1 MNDEEF
7 DTVGIP
13 VILLALGCFTILDAH
28 LNIPLFRGITE
39 AFGQLPDALWIN
51 LTLLGDGLVTLALL
65 SLLTVHFPQAL
76 PGGLLAALFSTV
88 LVHTLKP
95 LLAAERP
102 LATLGDQVHVL
113 GIALHNLSFPSGHTA
128 AAFTLMGIYAHA
140 LQHKRATSLLFL
152 FALLIGCS
160 RIAVGAHWPADVLG
174 GAAIG
179 WLSAWLGWKMA
190 TRWNWG
196 ASSKG
201 QKTLSGLFL
210 LFPLLLFGFKNGYPH
225 TVTLQMG
232 IAVLTTL
239 AALITLWKTWRL
251 PANSRVSFA
260 NPQSSSDLANA
271 GVA

>member
-13 VILLALGCFTILDAH
+13 VILLAMGCFTILDAH

-39 AFGQLPDALWIN
+39 AFGQLPDSLWVN
-51 LTLLGDGLVTLALL
+51 LTLLGDGVVTLALL
-65 SLLTVHFPQAL
+65 SLLTMYFPQAL
-76 PGGLLAALFSTV
+76 PGGLLAALLSTA

-102 LATLGDQVHVL
+102 LAILGDQVHVL

-140 LQHKRATSLLFL
+140 LQHKQATSLLFL
-152 FALLIGCS
+152 FALLVGCS
-160 RIAVGAHWPADVLG
+160 RVAVGAHWPADVLG

-179 WLSAWLGWKMA
+179 WLSAWLGWKLA
-190 TRWNWG
+190 TRWDWG
-196 ASSKG
+196 ASSRG
-201 QKTLSGLFL
+201 QKALAGLFL
-210 LFPLLLFGFKNGYPH
+210 LFPVLVFGLKSGYPH

-232 IAVLTTL
+232 IALLTTL
-239 AALITLWKTWRL
+239 AAFATLWKTWRL
-251 PANSRVSFA
+251 PANSHVSFA
-260 NPQSSSDLANA
+260 THQSISDLANA
-271 GVA
+271 RVA